1 MTITATT
8 SSRPEATTP
17 ELVRTARTT
26 GLLYLGLA
34 ITALLGYSLVR
45 NQLFVADDP
54 QATLANLTQH
64 ESLARLGIVME
75 MGAVFTQA
83 LVALWFYRLFKSV
96 NAFAAG
102 SIAAFGLVNAVAILG
117 SAAMLATALDVSQ
130 DASLTV
136 SGGAAATAQLLYV
149 VSGHL
154 WIIGGIFFGLWLIP
168 MGWLARR
175 SGWMPSL
182 LGWILMIGGV
192 GYVVKALLSYVLPD
206 AGLAVDLL
214 NTPATVGELWMVG
227 YLCLRGVRRP

>member
-1 MTITATT
+1 MTITAST

-34 ITALLGYSLVR
+34 ITGLLGNMLVR

-54 QATLANLTQH
+54 AATLANLTQH

-75 MGAVFTQA
+75 MGVVITQA

-102 SIAAFGLVNAVAILG
+102 SIAAFGLVNAVAILV

-136 SGGAAATAQLLYV
+136 GGGAAATVQLLYV
-149 VSGHL
+149 VAGHL
-154 WIIGGIFFGLWLIP
+154 WIIGEIFFGLWLIP

-192 GYVVKALLSYVLPD
+192 GYVASAFLSYLLPD

-214 NTPATVGELWMVG
+214 TMPATVGELWMVG